1 MEMMAPYIS
10 AQKLVLLTEH
20 KVVNA
25 AVEKDEVRSVNVKN
39 LRNKQTVTLSGSYF
53 VDATELGDLLPL
65 TGTEYVTGTESKA
78 QTNELHAPDKAN
90 PKNNQA
96 FTMCFAIDYAPGEDW
111 TIKKP
116 AEYDFWK
123 EFVPKMRIPWSGKMI
138 GLHYSD
144 PRTLKPKELG
154 FHPDGRQMGS
164 MLNLWNYRKII
175 NRENFVPGFY
185 KGDITIVNWP
195 QNDYV
200 LGDIVDVS
208 EEVFNKHVYRAK
220 QQSLSLLYWLQTEA
234 PRPDGGKGWPGVR
247 LRKDIM
253 GTDDGLA
260 KYPYIREAR
269 RIKALFTVLEEHVGA
284 ENRAKITGQTTGLT
298 SAPFYD
304 SVGVG
309 YYHIDLHPS
318 SDGENYLDFGSLPFQ
333 IPLGSLIPV
342 RMKNLLPAN
351 KNIGTTHITNGC
363 FRLHPVEWSIGEA
376 VGMLVSYSL
385 DKKVTPRNV
394 RENASMLKEFQDF
407 IRSQGIETEWKK
419 A

>member
-1 MEMMAPYIS
+1 
-10 AQKLVLLTEH
+10 
-20 KVVNA
+20 
-25 AVEKDEVRSVNVKN
+25 
-39 LRNKQTVTLSGSYF
+39 
-53 VDATELGDLLPL
+53 
-65 TGTEYVTGTESKA
+65 
-78 QTNELHAPDKAN
+78 
-90 PKNNQA
+90 
-96 FTMCFAIDYAPGEDW
+96 
-111 TIKKP
+111 
-116 AEYDFWK
+116 
-123 EFVPKMRIPWSGKMI
+123 
-138 GLHYSD
+138 
-144 PRTLKPKELG
+144 
-154 FHPDGRQMGS
+154 

-284 ENRAKITGQTTGLT
+284 ENRAKVTGQTTGLT